1 MYGNL
6 EEIINKIVE
15 KTDLDKHKA
24 ESMIKEKESEFS
36 GLISPEGAAHIIA
49 KELGLNL
56 LQKVPKELKVENILS
71 GMNSVNLTGKVVRI
85 FEPREFEKNG
95 KKGKVV
101 NLIVADET
109 GQIRMSLWNEQVSAV
124 EEGQLEQGKVVDIE
138 NGYTKDDGMG
148 GCELRLGRSGQL
160 KLSDAKIDAKVGE
173 GAQEM
178 KISDLS
184 PGLNVEVRG
193 AMVQF
198 FESKPFY
205 YICPKCE
212 GKLTEGK
219 CEEHGEVKPK
229 PVLIV
234 SGIIDDGYGNIR
246 AVFFREQAEKLIGMK
261 TEEAYKLTQEGKD
274 PGPLREKLE
283 ERLGIEFRVK
293 GRAKVNKFF
302 ERLEMVANQVD
313 DVDPEKEAKK
323 ILNNFKDKK
332 E

>member
-1 MYGNL
+1 MYGSL
-6 EEIINKIVE
+6 EEIVNKIVE
-15 KTDLDKHKA
+15 KTDLEKPKV
-24 ESMIKEKESEFS
+24 ENMIKEKESEFS

-95 KKGKVV
+95 KKGKVA
-101 NLIVADET
+101 NMIVADET
-109 GQIRMSLWNEQVSAV
+109 GQIRMSLWNEQVEAV
-124 EEGQLEQGKVVDIE
+124 EEGPLEQGKVIDII

-160 KLSDAKIDAKVGE
+160 KLSDAKVEVKVG
-173 GAQEM
+173 GSQEM

-184 PGLNVEVRG
+184 PGLNAEVRG

-205 YICPKCE
+205 YVCPKCE
-212 GKLTEGK
+212 NKLNEGK
-219 CEEHGEVKPK
+219 CEDHGAVEPK

-246 AVFFREQAEKLIGMK
+246 AVFFREQAEKILGMR
-261 TEEAYKLTQEGKD
+261 TGDAYNLTQEGKD
-274 PGPLREKLE
+274 LDPLRKKLE

-302 ERLEMVANQVD
+302 ERLEMVINQVE